1 MHIRVTGF
9 KYLIVEE
16 YLFEGPSIQQQRAVD
31 RTMVRHLARHPEL
44 NLSRLIMVDSFNE
57 SPYQVL
63 QYSYRHFI
71 PFFEHN
77 VEKEGPEGPNCRQYE
92 YRLKSPM
99 CYASSSLER
108 KLA

>member
-16 YLFEGPSIQQQRAVD
+16 NLFQGPSMKQQQRAVD
-31 RTMVRHLARHPEL
+31 RTMANHLVRHPEL
-44 NLSRLIMVDSFNE
+44 KLSRLIMVDSLND

-63 QYSYRHFI
+63 QYSYRHSI

-77 VEKEGPEGPNCRQYE
+77 VEKEGKKAQIVVRTCHP
-92 YRLKSPM
+92 
-99 CYASSSLER
+99 
-108 KLA
+108 